1 MTRVLG
7 ALRSRWARIGFGVA
21 ALGGAGYALVRD
33 WNAIALALRH
43 LPLRYVLLAVAV
55 NLVYLVCTMASWRA
69 VLATL
74 GSRLPVRA
82 AFEVFFV
89 SQLGKYVPGGVWHM
103 VAVSE
108 LGMDRDIPRRR
119 SLSAIAVATV
129 VGIGTGFV
137 AAVPLL
143 VQAGRSLPARGWLW
157 LALPVALLL
166 LSPAVLN
173 RLLALAMR
181 LLRREPLEQP
191 MTHRGTATAAA
202 WALLGWGV
210 VGVEVWLLGLGM
222 GLSRSSLPAVVGAYA
237 IAWVAGYLVV
247 VAPAGLGPREI
258 VLGVLLAGALP
269 TGSAVAL
276 VLVTRVLQT
285 AADVAMAGAGYVAR
299 RRAGGPVT
307 SAR

>member
-1 MTRVLG
+1 MLG
-7 ALRSRWARIGFGVA
+7 ALRSRWVRTGFGVV
-21 ALGGAGYALVRD
+21 ALAGAGYALVRD
-33 WNAIALALRH
+33 RHSILLALH
-43 LPLRYVLLAVAV
+43 GLPLGHVLLAVLA

-69 VLATL
+69 VLADL

-82 AFEVFFV
+82 AFEMFFV
-89 SQLGKYVPGGVWHM
+89 SQLGKYVPGGVWHL

-119 SLSAIAVATV
+119 SVSAIAVATV

-143 VQAGRSLPARGWLW
+143 VQAGRSLPGRGWLW
-157 LALPVALLL
+157 LALPAALLL
-166 LSPAVLN
+166 LAPAVLN
-173 RLLALAMR
+173 RLLGWAMR

-191 MTHRGTATAAA
+191 MTHRGTATAAL

-210 VGVEVWLLGLGM
+210 VGLEVWLLGLGL
-222 GLSRSSLPAVVGAYA
+222 GLGRPSLLAVVGAYA

-247 VAPAGLGPREI
+247 VAPAGLGPREL

-269 TGSAVAL
+269 AGSAVAL
-276 VLVTRVLQT
+276 VLLTRVLQT
-285 AADVAMAGAGYVAR
+285 AADVVMAGTGYLMR
-299 RRAGGPVT
+299 RRAP
-307 SAR
+307 SAASPT